1 MVNLEAIFHGH
12 NFICMIILAY
22 HHTYV
27 HNSIFQLQQIVASK
41 GRIRTRTNNMRWMNN
56 NKMDISNGPLLKRM
70 GIIVVTPDQTPDTI
84 KILR

>member
-41 GRIRTRTNNMRWMNN
+41 GRIRTETSSSPAGQNMLM
-56 NKMDISNGPLLKRM
+56 KTLKSS
-70 GIIVVTPDQTPDTI
+70 IDCDQTFDH
-84 KILR
+84 K